1 MAVASAGDDSL
12 LEPLV
17 IKQGESLTL
26 SQLVQK
32 IEQLQNRT
40 VRGVL
45 AILRRRTYKMPVG
58 PPNPNGDRFF
68 QSGHL
73 LVEDVPYNVAGKTRN
88 SIHGIIQLHVEY
100 EGIAM
105 LDEVNYHF

>member
-1 MAVASAGDDSL
+1 MSVDSADDDSVPD
-12 LEPLV
+12 PLV

-40 VRGVL
+40 VRELLVT
-45 AILRRRTYKMPVG
+45 LRRRTYEMPVG
-58 PPNPNGDRFF
+58 PPDPNGDRFS
-68 QSGHL
+68 QNGHL
-73 LVEDVPYNVAGKTRN
+73 LVEDVVYNLVRKTRN
-88 SIHGIIQLHVEY
+88 SIHGIIQLHVLY